1 MDPAIFES
9 TYHGIS
15 IDDARLGLRG
25 QVDITRYVS
34 GWPSGGMDEFY
45 AVLSVLA
52 RKLKLSGPNQVP
64 AEFRL
69 AGDSRIDP
77 DECFYRHSLRRA
89 YECRASPDEIR
100 DAIRLAFFAGRF
112 KFPVTAQAYAKTW
125 FGTDCNAFVGN
136 YCGISP
142 STSIA
147 AYARGYPNG
156 AMQGA
161 TPDLYTSRGLL
172 PVPPVESLDDIKAG
186 TILAT
191 FGAPDTRGNRWR
203 HIALVQEF
211 TPTIG
216 VGGARTG
223 GTLIIAEWGRP
234 GGTDLHVTKPAK
246 VQVKEFK
253 CPELPGRPCLAF
265 DGTDPGGNAAKRIFM
280 DGSRFDEFSTRGF
293 QIYNGTGSPTY
304 NT

>member
-69 AGDSRIDP
+69 AGDYRIDP
-77 DECFYRHSLRRA
+77 DEYFYRHSLRRA

-112 KFPVTAQAYAKTW
+112 KFPVTAQAYIVSVTSGAERTSGIALLGIANGLGFIAGPILGALLVG
-125 FGTDCNAFVGN
+125 FGLVAPIVAAALL
-136 YCGISP
+136 P
-142 STSIA
+142 LIA
-147 AYARGYPNG
+147 AALMWALR
-156 AMQGA
+156 
-161 TPDLYTSRGLL
+161 
-172 PVPPVESLDDIKAG
+172 PVYWLAINEAAAQKA
-186 TILAT
+186 
-191 FGAPDTRGNRWR
+191 
-203 HIALVQEF
+203 
-211 TPTIG
+211 
-216 VGGARTG
+216 
-223 GTLIIAEWGRP
+223 
-234 GGTDLHVTKPAK
+234 
-246 VQVKEFK
+246 KE
-253 CPELPGRPCLAF
+253 
-265 DGTDPGGNAAKRIFM
+265 AAA
-280 DGSRFDEFSTRGF
+280 
-293 QIYNGTGSPTY
+293 
-304 NT
+304 